1 MEAFEISD
9 FKEHA
14 KKKSMWAG
22 ALNKVTIS
30 GLMGVFTEDEDLMAL
45 PIHRDHCPA
54 LLKIFDEIIVNATDH
69 ERACHNKTKKVTY
82 IKISFDKGVFSCE
95 NDGPGI
101 PIAKHEQASLIA
113 KRDVYVPEVASC
125 HFLAGTNINKAKDCI
140 KGEPTASG

>member
-69 ERACHNKTKKVTY
+69 ERACHNKTK
-82 IKISFDKGVFSCE
+82 
-95 NDGPGI
+95 
-101 PIAKHEQASLIA
+101 
-113 KRDVYVPEVASC
+113 R
-125 HFLAGTNINKAKDCI
+125 
-140 KGEPTASG
+140 